1 MLATQHLRTEY
12 VTIPEG
18 VTVIG
23 LSMFSGCSNLL
34 SVVIPNSVTKIC
46 NDAFRECVA
55 LQSIELPK
63 ALETIED
70 RIFMGCKT
78 LSKICFRGGN
88 PPSFGNQVFSGG
100 ADEVVV
106 YVPSAEAVKR
116 YREISALSDA
126 VDVILEYDM

>member
-1 MLATQHLRTEY
+1 MTKSR
-12 VTIPEG
+12 P
-18 VTVIG
+18 
-23 LSMFSGCSNLL
+23 MFSGCSNLL
-34 SVVIPNSVTKIC
+34 NVVIPNGVTKIC

-70 RIFMGCKT
+70 RVFMGCKT
-78 LSKICFRGGN
+78 LSKICFRGEM
-88 PPSFGNQVFSGG
+88 PPSFGNQLFSGG

-106 YVPSAEAVKR
+106 YVPSAEAVTR